1 MSSGVLA
8 CSPCCCRTCIE
19 SPTTAYN
26 WRWLETVS
34 RFSVADSRRLL
45 TPLCRWLIAHRLWIC
60 TIFWS
65 RKSHGK
71 SVLKKRGHFVC
82 DIWLTVCHD
91 AVYMLVS
98 VCPSSPSN
106 DDWRIRRN
114 IIRIVLCWTEYYGCA
129 LIRTHVFE
137 PLLQMDV
144 GLGLFMLKFVCY
156 FASLNRS
163 SLFVRVSFCV
173 FQ

>member
-1 MSSGVLA
+1 MFALLLQNLHWIADNCIQLA
-8 CSPCCCRTCIE
+8 MTWNSKPIFCCRQSQT
-19 SPTTAYN
+19 
-26 WRWLETVS
+26 
-34 RFSVADSRRLL
+34 L
-45 TPLCRWLIAHRLWIC
+45 TPHCRWLIADRLWIC